1 MSTTPVPVP
10 HISLEQWRCLVAVV
24 DAGGYAQ
31 AADVLHK
38 SQSAV
43 TYAIQKME
51 NILDVKVF
59 ALQGRRSILTPVG
72 VMLYQRARQLLDDSA
87 SLEKAAGRASAGWES
102 EIAIAVEVI
111 FPVWLLLECFNR
123 FGEESPQTRINLYET
138 VLSGG
143 RELLEQNKVDLAI
156 LSHVPPGCRS
166 VALPRPTRIIP
177 VAHPGHPLHQ
187 LQRELTLRDLRK
199 YRHIVVRDS
208 SSQRDPRTS
217 TVDVARRWTVTNMA
231 TSIGAVSRGYGFAW
245 LAADK
250 IRDELA
256 AGLLKPLPL
265 RDGDERYAQLY
276 LVYADAENAGPG
288 VTRLATILL
297 QHLQQSGAG
306 HHGEYHGEHHEEH
319 DEGQDEGH
327 DDGHAKA
334 HEKAPD

>member
-1 MSTTPVPVP
+1 MPTTPIPVP

-31 AADVLHK
+31 AADALHK

-51 NILDVKVF
+51 SVLDVNVF
-59 ALQGRRSILTPVG
+59 AIQGRKAALTPVG
-72 VMLYQRARQLLDDSA
+72 QMLYQRARQLLDDSA

-111 FPVWLLLECFNR
+111 FPVWLLLDCFNR

-138 VLSGG
+138 VLNGG
-143 RELLEQNKVDLAI
+143 RELLEKNKIDLAI
-156 LSHVPPGCRS
+156 LPTVPPGFSS
-166 VALPRPTRIIP
+166 VAMPRPTRIIP

-199 YRHIVVRDS
+199 HRHIVVRDS

-217 TVDVARRWTVTNMA
+217 TVDVAQRWTVTNMA
-231 TSIGAVSRGYGFAW
+231 SSIGAVSRGYGFAW
-245 LAADK
+245 LAEEK
-250 IRDELA
+250 IREELA
-256 AGLLKPLPL
+256 SGLLKPLPL
-265 RDGDERYAQLY
+265 RDGHERYAQLY

-288 VTRLATILL
+288 VTRLAKLL
-297 QHLQQSGAG
+297 QQQIRDSCVAG
-306 HHGEYHGEHHEEH
+306 QGNHPAA
-319 DEGQDEGH
+319 
-327 DDGHAKA
+327 AKV
-334 HEKAPD
+334 